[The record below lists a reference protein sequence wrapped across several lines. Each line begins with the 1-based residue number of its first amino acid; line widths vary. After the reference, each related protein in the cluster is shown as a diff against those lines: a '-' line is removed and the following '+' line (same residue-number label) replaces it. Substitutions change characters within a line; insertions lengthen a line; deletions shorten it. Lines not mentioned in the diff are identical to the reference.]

1 MDQMRGVIAAFSES
15 DASRLTGISVRQLR
29 YWDRTGFF
37 KPSLSGEDRRHA
49 YSRVYTFRDLACLQV
64 LHALRNEA
72 HVSLPHLRDVKET
85 LAHLGDDMW
94 AKTTLYVL
102 NWRVVFYNPETD
114 RNEEII
120 SGQGVLQIPLAV
132 VRAKMEGKVT
142 AFWARKP
149 ADIGR
154 IERRRNIAGNR
165 NVIAGTRIPVAA
177 IQSFAQAGYTVDQIC
192 EQYPG
197 LVREDVEAALS
208 SPRAA

>member
-1 MDQMRGVIAAFSES
+1 MDQMPGVIAAFSES
-15 DASRLTGISVRQLR
+15 DASRLTGVSVRQLR

-37 KPSLSGEDRRHA
+37 KPSLSGEDGA
-49 YSRVYTFRDLACLQV
+49 TPTAACTFRDLACLQV

-102 NWRVVFYNPETD
+102 NRRVVFYNPETD

-132 VRAKMEGKVT
+132 VRAKMEDKVT

-177 IQSFAQAGYTVDQIC
+177 I
-192 EQYPG
+192 
-197 LVREDVEAALS
+197 
-208 SPRAA
+208 